1 MDCEVS
7 LFGRNVS
14 VSVVRNEESCD
25 LEKVVTRV
33 SNS

>member
-1 MDCEVS
+1 MDCEVP

-14 VSVVRNEESCD
+14 ASVVRNEESYD
-25 LEKVVTRV
+25 LEKVVTCV

>member
-7 LFGRNVS
+7 LFGRDVS
-14 VSVVRNEESCD
+14 ASVVRNEESCD
-25 LEKVVTRV
+25 LEKVVTCV